1 MRDNVIIRSSLC
13 STKFT
18 QNTVLTSLL
27 NWEQIN
33 DKELLQ
39 TVLSKFTFVG
49 EGEIVKF
56 LRDIFDSLFGILESP
71 NNQLGEMDYFVFN
84 ALVTVL
90 GIGARSSIQQFP
102 THLRYLYQTA
112 L

>member
-18 QNTVLTSLL
+18 QNPVLMSLL

-71 NNQLGEMDYFVFN
+71 NNQLGEMDYL
-84 ALVTVL
+84 AQSR
-90 GIGARSSIQQFP
+90 A
-102 THLRYLYQTA
+102 H
-112 L
+112 